1 MFEVGFLLQKEEKR
15 NIIMAREKHIV
26 DLTIGNFKRFAD
38 FEVKNLG
45 QFNLIVGDNNT
56 GKTSFLEALLLDGEE
71 NISFIVASLAS
82 STHIR
87 SQEDILISYKNSL
100 YDNFFIFNN
109 KKIESKELSVT
120 IHKFKNTYDISFRK
134 FDPINDI
141 DILSLFE
148 KEKLFSSKEK
158 LHEFVWIVNNQIT
171 TTLSPDL
178 FTNTYYPFIPFG
190 LGYDSHSVEFYLK
203 NIDVNKTTRDLFI
216 KRLQIL
222 VPNINDVRVGN
233 NVINI
238 YENGMNTPMPL
249 FTYGEGANK
258 LFRILC
264 EIVVSQGK
272 HLMIDEI
279 DAGIHY
285 SRFKSFWRTIMQ
297 AAKAY
302 DVQIF
307 ATTHNIECLEYF
319 REVLEE
325 ETMQEYQELARI
337 VSLKVKE
344 DNSVKARVY
353 DYEYMEYAKD
363 ANRELRG
370 GGL

>member
-1 MFEVGFLLQKEEKR
+1 
-15 NIIMAREKHIV
+15 MAREKHIV

-56 GKTSFLEALLLDGEE
+56 GKTSFLEALLIDEDDSIFRMIEGLVYSICIRSAEYTL
-71 NISFIVASLAS
+71 NV
-82 STHIR
+82 STHREYLYNHFTIFLNKIIK
-87 SQEDILISYKNSL
+87 SDIISILI
-100 YDNFFIFNN
+100 
-109 KKIESKELSVT
+109 KKT
-120 IHKFKNTYDISFRK
+120 DTTYNINFRK
-134 FDPINDI
+134 FNHNI
-141 DILSLFE
+141 DLDALNSFE
-148 KEKLFSSKEK
+148 KEKLFSSDE
-158 LHEFVWIVNNQIT
+158 LQNEFIFSINDAIS
-171 TTLSPDL
+171 TTLSPKIVASNY
-178 FTNTYYPFIPFG
+178 FPFIPFG
-190 LGYDSHSVEFYLK
+190 LGHDKYLIDYYSGY
-203 NIDVNKTTRDLFI
+203 IDVNKTTREKFI
-216 KRLQIL
+216 EWLQIL
-222 VPNINDVRVGN
+222 IPKVNDVRVGN
-233 NVINI
+233 DVINI
-238 YENGMNTPMPL
+238 YEEGIDTPMPL

-264 EIVVSQGK
+264 EIAMCKGK
-272 HLMIDEI
+272 RLMIDEI

-307 ATTHNIECLEYF
+307 ATTHNIECIEYF

-325 ETMQEYQELARI
+325 DAMQEYQELARI

>member
-1 MFEVGFLLQKEEKR
+1 
-15 NIIMAREKHIV
+15 MAREKHIV

-56 GKTSFLEALLLDGEE
+56 GKTSFLEALVFDDE
-71 NISFIVASLAS
+71 NNVFEIIRNLRTSVWV
-82 STHIR
+82 R
-87 SQEDILISYKNSL
+87 SQETTDLQPKEYL
-100 YDNFFIFNN
+100 YDNLPLFLNLNNDNNALCISVTKNDTTYNMTLSKFDSDTGIEILNELEIQKLLNYDEVVKEFIF
-109 KKIESKELSVT
+109 S
-120 IHKFKNTYDISFRK
+120 
-134 FDPINDI
+134 INSI
-141 DILSLFE
+141 R
-148 KEKLFSSKEK
+148 
-158 LHEFVWIVNNQIT
+158 T
-171 TTLSPDL
+171 TTLASMPGPND
-178 FTNTYYPFIPFG
+178 YYPFIPFG
-190 LGYDSHSVEFYLK
+190 LGHDEHLIEYYSKY
-203 NIDVNKTTRDLFI
+203 IDVNKRTRDQFI
-216 KRLQIL
+216 ERLQVLIPK
-222 VPNINDVRVGN
+222 VNDVRVGN
-233 NVINI
+233 DGLNI
-238 YENGMNTPMPL
+238 YEEEMETPMPL

-264 EIVVSQGK
+264 EIAMCQDK
-272 HLMIDEI
+272 RLMIDEI

-307 ATTHNIECLEYF
+307 ATTHNIECIEYF

-325 ETMQEYQELARI
+325 DAMKEYQDLARI